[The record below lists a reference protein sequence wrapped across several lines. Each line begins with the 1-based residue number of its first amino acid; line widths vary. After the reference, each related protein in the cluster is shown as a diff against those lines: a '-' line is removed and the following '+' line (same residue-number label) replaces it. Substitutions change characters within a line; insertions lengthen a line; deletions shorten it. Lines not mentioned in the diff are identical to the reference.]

1 MNTAN
6 VIAALQIASLLA
18 ERVRDITEQVKA
30 GQESGEGITDA
41 QLDVIRSG
49 VDVSRA
55 NLVAAID
62 SLDDETPAPVDAG
75 TATDG

>member
-6 VIAALQIASLLA
+6 VITALQITSLLA
-18 ERVRDITEQVKA
+18 ERIQAITEQVKA
-30 GQESGEGITDA
+30 GQESGEGISDA
-41 QLDVIRSG
+41 QLAVIRSG

-62 SLDDETPAPVDAG
+62 SLDDVVPAPA
-75 TATDG
+75 DGAPTG